1 MMSRILR
8 FLVSI
13 LIAASIVASPVPKSL
28 ARGTNQLAHSPNHL
42 PHKQHQR
49 STCVVNTQMVW
60 GAFARS
66 SSRNR
71 QELKPRAVKPIPT
84 LTARSL
90 ARDYSANLAGP
101 QRAFRPLRC

>member
-1 MMSRILR
+1 MMFRILR
-8 FLVSI
+8 FVFSV
-13 LIAASIVASPVPKSL
+13 LIAAAIVASPMPKSL
-28 ARGTNQLAHSPNHL
+28 ARGTNRLAHSPNHL

-66 SSRNR
+66 SSRNG
-71 QELKPRAVKPIPT
+71 QELKPRAVNQIPT
-84 LTARSL
+84 LAARISAL
-90 ARDYSANLAGP
+90 GYSATLAGP